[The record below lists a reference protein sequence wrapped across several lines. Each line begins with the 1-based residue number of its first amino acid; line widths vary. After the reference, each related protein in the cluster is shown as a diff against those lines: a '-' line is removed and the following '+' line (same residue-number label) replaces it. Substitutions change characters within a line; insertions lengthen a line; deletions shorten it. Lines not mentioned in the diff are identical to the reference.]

1 MVGAWFHLSVAVLCL
16 GVAIAQPAPGAPSR
30 VVTIDR
36 VVAVVNDEAITQYDL
51 DDAKRIVLQQLK
63 QQNVQPPSADVLD
76 KQVLERLMTERSL
89 LQLAKENGVKVD
101 DTQIERAMQ
110 RIAQENKLSAE
121 DFRKALANENITYAK
136 YREDIRNE
144 LTMQRLRSRQALTRS
159 KAGAGGPKRR
169 CARSRREATLR
180 RLPRDSP
187 MRPTRFQGAT
197 SDGGPARVCRP
208 SLWMK
213 CAR

>member
-1 MVGAWFHLSVAVLCL
+1 MVGAWFHLSVAMLCL
-16 GVAIAQPAPGAPSR
+16 GVANAQPAPGAPSR
-30 VVTIDR
+30 VVPVDR

-101 DTQIERAMQ
+101 DTMIERAMQ

-136 YREDIRNE
+136 YREDIRCVSAKSTARSPSAMPRWNNIW
-144 LTMQRLRSRQALTRS
+144 RRSRGKMQ
-159 KAGAGGPKRR
+159 
-169 CARSRREATLR
+169 
-180 RLPRDSP
+180 
-187 MRPTRFQGAT
+187 
-197 SDGGPARVCRP
+197 VRP
-208 SLWMK
+208 STGSHISW
-213 CAR
+213 